1 MNDDPRTTPRR
12 AASMAAPLLAAAVLT
27 ACASQGMQVQSGQD
41 GLEADRVPAG
51 TEMEVELEDRLSIA
65 DSEEDQEFHATVDEA
80 LRRPGGVVVP
90 EGSLIHGRI
99 TAIHRSQ
106 GDDDPNI
113 LKLHFYR
120 IDIRGQSYPLSAE
133 LTDANPETDTGDAFL
148 KAGAGAAAG
157 AVLGRILG
165 GDVASTVAGA
175 AVGAAAGT
183 AVALTTKQEEA
194 VLARGSKM
202 RLELQEAIELEE

>member
-1 MNDDPRTTPRR
+1 MSHDARTTARR
-12 AASMAAPLLAAAVLT
+12 TATTATALLAAAVLA
-27 ACASQGMQVQSGQD
+27 ACASRGMQVQSGPG

-51 TEMEVELEDRLSIA
+51 TEMEVELEDRLSVA
-65 DSEEDQEFHATVDEA
+65 ESEEGQEFHATVDEA

-106 GDDDPNI
+106 GEDDPNI

-157 AVLGRILG
+157 AVLGRIIG
-165 GDVASTVAGA
+165 GDLASTVAGA
-175 AVGAAAGT
+175 AIGGAAGT
-183 AVALTTKQEEA
+183 AVALATQQEEA

-202 RLELQEAIELEE
+202 RLELQEALELEE